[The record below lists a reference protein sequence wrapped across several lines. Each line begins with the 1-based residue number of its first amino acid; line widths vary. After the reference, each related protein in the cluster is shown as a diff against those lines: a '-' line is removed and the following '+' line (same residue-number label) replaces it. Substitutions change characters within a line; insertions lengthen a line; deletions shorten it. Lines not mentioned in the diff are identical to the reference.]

1 MNTVTIYTDGACKG
15 NQHANATGGY
25 GTVIFNDKKRK
36 ELAQGYSDTTNNRME
51 LRAVIAAL
59 KALKRPCRVELYTD
73 SNYVCKAFN
82 DNWIAGWIKR
92 GWKNASK
99 KPVAN
104 RDLWE
109 ELLAVVDTHEIT
121 WNWVKGHA
129 GDPLNERADE
139 LACLA
144 AAGELIKDVG
154 ETIIT
159 VVE

>member
-25 GTVIFNDKKRK
+25 GAVLMNENKTK

-59 KALKRPCRVELYTD
+59 KALKRPCRVELFTD

-139 LACLA
+139 LACMA
-144 AAGELIKDVG
+144 AAGDLIEDAG

-159 VVE
+159 VVK